1 MMDKKLKWKKNTEDG
16 KNTEKKRNQMEK
28 NKIKDNIGGKRD
40 EAVDEEKTM
49 EEENN
54 EMTK

>member
-1 MMDKKLKWKKNTEDG
+1 
-16 KNTEKKRNQMEK
+16 MEK

-40 EAVDEEKTM
+40 EEKTM

>member
-1 MMDKKLKWKKNTEDG
+1 MKEEHRRWKEHR
-16 KNTEKKRNQMEK
+16 KKRNQMEK

-54 EMTK
+54 EMTN